1 MRKTMMI
8 AAALLTL
15 GTGAA
20 FANDGDVF
28 VPQLDGVTVQQ
39 QQAPAT
45 AQQQAPAHR
54 IFATT
59 DRATTSVYDLFSR
72 PGYTQGGEN

>member
-28 VPQLDGVTVQQ
+28 VPQAATAQT

-45 AQQQAPAHR
+45 TQQQQNTTHR
-54 IFATT
+54 IFATS
-59 DRATTSVYDLFSR
+59 DHATTSVYSLFAR

>member
-8 AAALLTL
+8 AAAFLTL

-28 VPQLDGVTVQQ
+28 VPQAATAQT
-39 QQAPAT
+39 QQAPAS
-45 AQQQAPAHR
+45 AVQQGTAHR
-54 IFATT
+54 IFATS
-59 DRATTSVYDLFSR
+59 DHATTSVYSLFSR
-72 PGYTQGGEN
+72 PGYSQGGEN